1 MILYLVQHGDS
12 KPKEEDPE
20 QSLSEKGAAD
30 VRKIAAFLAQGPK
43 ITVPRLL
50 HSGKK
55 RARET
60 AAILAHIL
68 KPAEG
73 TAEEKTLE
81 PLADPGVWVNRLAK
95 ENSDLMLVGHLPH
108 LSRLAALLLC
118 GDEAKKIVNFQRG
131 GVVVLGRDETGTW
144 SVHWMVIPGLL

>member
-12 KPKEEDPE
+12 RPKEEDPE
-20 QSLSEKGAAD
+20 QPLSEKGVAD
-30 VRKIAAFLAQGPK
+30 VRKVAAFLAQGPK
-43 ITVPRLL
+43 ITAPRLL

-60 AAILAHIL
+60 AAIFAHTL
-68 KPAEG
+68 KAAEG
-73 TAEEKTLE
+73 TAEESTLE
-81 PLADPGVWVNRLAK
+81 PLADPEVWVNRLAN

-108 LSRLAALLLC
+108 LSGLAALLLC
-118 GDEAKKIVNFQRG
+118 RDEAKKIVNFQRG
-131 GVVVLGRDETGTW
+131 GVAALGRDENGTW